1 MGGKVKKEVRG
12 YFLILGYLG
21 VFLILI
27 GFLTAIP
34 LTVILFFPEEVGAL
48 KPFGIVSLSLIG
60 IGLLLYFA
68 FLFRRKAGKFKRHE
82 EFMLL
87 TLIWLSAII
96 AGTLPFYFA
105 KDELTNMNFTKA
117 FFEVTSALSTTGM
130 TGFNDY
136 IDVPGAF
143 APHVFTYHRAQLQFI
158 GGVGL
163 VLLVASV
170 LGANAG
176 VKLYVSEG
184 HSDKLLPNIA
194 KSAKLLFGIY
204 SLYAF
209 IGTLALWLAGMPIF
223 DAICH
228 SMTAVSGGGMSTRVN
243 NVGAFRLLE
252 GQVLYG
258 SLIPVC
264 SLAIEIII
272 MFLVTLSMISFV
284 LHTFIL
290 RGKFKIFFRDS
301 ETRYVIGVALAAVTL
316 SYFGALAATSQALNR
331 GFFDDAGGV
340 ARDVI
345 FLVVGSFTTSGF
357 GFGGVSSQYGFLD
370 GPSSI
375 SLGKPL
381 IYIVTLLMAF
391 GGGMGSCG
399 GGIKQFRIVVCIK
412 ELFYAIRFRFDS
424 GHVIRNKTI
433 YRYGRANELDDET
446 IKEAHRYVVLFAS
459 VFFLLVISL
468 CFNPL
473 YNAESA
479 AFDVASAM
487 SNTGHSLIDYTGL
500 PEGPLYFYP
509 YWVLSMGM
517 LLGRLEI
524 MPIVYSL
531 ANVPE
536 EISHAVRKYRRNKR
550 KALEESF

>member
-1 MGGKVKKEVRG
+1 MDKKRKKEVTG

-21 VFLILI
+21 VFLVLI
-27 GFLTAIP
+27 GFLTAVP
-34 LTVILFFPEEVGAL
+34 LVVVLAFPEESGAIW
-48 KPFGIVSLSLIG
+48 PFGVVSLSLIG
-60 IGLLLYFA
+60 VGLLLYFA
-68 FLFRRKAGKFKRHE
+68 FLFKRKAGQFKRHE

-87 TLIWLSAII
+87 ILIWLSAIL
-96 AGTLPFYFA
+96 AGAFPFFLA
-105 KDELTNMNFTKA
+105 QDELTNMNFTKA
-117 FFEVTSALSTTGM
+117 FFESTSALSTTGM
-130 TGFNDY
+130 TGFNDF

-176 VKLYVSEG
+176 VRLYVSEG

-194 KSAKLLFGIY
+194 KSAKLIFGIY
-204 SLYAF
+204 LLYAF
-209 IGTLALWLAGMPIF
+209 IGTVALWLAGMPIF

-228 SMTAVSGGGMSTRVN
+228 SMTAVSGGGMSTRAN

-252 GQVLYG
+252 GQVQYG
-258 SLIPVC
+258 SLLPVC

-272 MFLVTLSMISFV
+272 MVLVTLSMISFV

-290 RGKFKIFFRDS
+290 RGKFKEFFRDS
-301 ETRYVIGVALAAVTL
+301 ETRYVIVAALVAILL
-316 SYFGALAATSQALNR
+316 SYFGALAATSHELSR

-345 FLVVGSFTTSGF
+345 FLVVGSFTTSGY
-357 GFGGVSSQYGFLD
+357 GFGGVSSQYNFLSGTD
-370 GPSSI
+370 AV

-399 GGIKQFRIVVCIK
+399 GGIKQFRIVVCAK
-412 ELFYAIRFRFDS
+412 DLYYSLRFRLDS
-424 GHVIRNKTI
+424 GRIIRNKTI
-433 YRYGRANELDDET
+433 YRYGKANELDDAT
-446 IKEAHRYVVLFAS
+446 IQEAHRYLVLFGA
-459 VFFLLVISL
+459 VFFILVISL

-487 SNTGHSLIDYTGL
+487 SNTGHALIDYSGL
-500 PEGPLYFYP
+500 PVGALYHYP
-509 YWVLSMGM
+509 YWALSIGM

-524 MPIVYSL
+524 MPMVYS
-531 ANVPE
+531 AVNVQE
-536 EISHAVRKYRRNKR
+536 EIAYAVTKHRRNKR
-550 KALEESF
+550 KPIEDIL